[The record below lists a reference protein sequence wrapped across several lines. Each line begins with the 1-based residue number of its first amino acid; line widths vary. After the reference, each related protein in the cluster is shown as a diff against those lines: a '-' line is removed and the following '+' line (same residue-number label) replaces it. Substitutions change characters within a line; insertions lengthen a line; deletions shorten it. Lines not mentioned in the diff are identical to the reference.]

1 MFIYTLKNN
10 CYIIIFKLSKHITV
24 YLLLHNNMI
33 YFLTGLKARSSAS
46 VLQTQELAGFSLLT

>member
-24 YLLLHNNMI
+24 HLLLHSNMI
-33 YFLTGLKARSSAS
+33 YFLTRLKASSTS
-46 VLQTQELAGFSLLT
+46 VLQTQVLAGFSLLT